1 MTNIKRI
8 AICGGPTS
16 GKTGMI
22 KRLKNLTSDNSV
34 MKAVFVEEIANMFFK
49 DINEELL
56 KTDNPVLRQTRI
68 FRVQQYV
75 ENLAAKICTDLNR
88 PAVIITDRGVNDLYC
103 YLKEWEVAD
112 NFTPEELSVLSG
124 RYDSVYYLSPA
135 QADDITT
142 RISTN
147 SARQETQ
154 ADEILGICE
163 VTYKAWA
170 KYYPEMNVI
179 PQYPKA
185 DEKAA
190 VIAKMINHDCG
201 EEIFKIN
208 QP

>member
-22 KRLKNLTSDNSV
+22 KRLKNLTSDYSG

-49 DINEELL
+49 DISESLL
-56 KTDNPVLRQTRI
+56 KADNPVLRQTRI

-75 ENLAAKICTDLNR
+75 ENLAARICTEFNQ
-88 PAVIITDRGVNDLYC
+88 PTVIITDRGVNDLYC
-103 YLKEWEVAD
+103 YLTAKEVEE
-112 NFTPEELSVLSG
+112 NFTPDELSVLSG

-135 QADDITT
+135 KAVDITT

-147 SARQETQ
+147 SARQETE
-154 ADEILGICE
+154 ADEILNICE
-163 VTYKAWA
+163 VTYKAWV
-170 KYYPEMNVI
+170 KYYPKMNVVS
-179 PQYPKA
+179 QYPTA

-190 VIAKMINHDCG
+190 VIAKMINGDCG
-201 EEIFKIN
+201 KAIFN
-208 QP
+208 VD